1 MSLLLALT
9 SEPVVEVVH
18 LHGRR
23 VRTRGRRVYF
33 PDELDLIAEPE
44 VIDARLAKIDA
55 LDLPSLEPIARKIEE
70 AKRAAR
76 ELLERIERE
85 RKERA
90 KQAELQALADQF
102 EAILDRLEAAKASE
116 MAVIMRLR
124 DDDDFFLLAL

>member
-1 MSLLLALT
+1 MLLLLFSGDEAQQQ
-9 SEPVVEVVH
+9 S

-33 PDELDLIAEPE
+33 PDELDLITEPE

-116 MAVIMRLR
+116 LAVIMRLR

>member
-1 MSLLLALT
+1 MLLLLFSGDEAQQQ
-9 SEPVVEVVH
+9 S

-33 PDELDLIAEPE
+33 PDELDLITEPE

-76 ELLERIERE
+76 ELLERIDRE

-116 MAVIMRLR
+116 LAVIMRLR

>member
-55 LDLPSLEPIARKIEE
+55 LDLPSLEPSARQIEE

-116 MAVIMRLR
+116 LAVIMRLR
-124 DDDDFFLLAL
+124 DDDDLFLLTL